1 MEEWMLR
8 CRTIDLRSSF
18 TARFASAFADF
29 REPVLVRPLLV
40 AAEARPAVRRGMVAF
55 STSIFR
61 PYSPL
66 HDDLLLANISHLDA
80 PREAHCLT
88 AAGTGRGL
96 TIVDRTTFC
105 AG

>member
-1 MEEWMLR
+1 VARRPPAIEPAAELVDANPRRLLEAMEEWMLR

-40 AAEARPAVRRGMVAF
+40 AAEAGPAVRRGAVTL

-61 PYSPL
+61 P
-66 HDDLLLANISHLDA
+66 
-80 PREAHCLT
+80 
-88 AAGTGRGL
+88 
-96 TIVDRTTFC
+96 
-105 AG
+105 